1 MWVCITAQP
10 YLALEGNDRNY
21 GAISPLGCLVHVS
34 TVFQEVLA
42 QKSAGPWSNTVYL
55 LSTVNIRLDVDQR
68 INISKQ
74 EAAPVSKNGL
84 YPVMPLAEIN
94 PYQSAL
100 ILQDIPSIE
109 LSFCYDVN
117 EVYCIFYLNDVFFTL
132 CPRNDFFCQKIYTS
146 LKIMYNEYA

>member
-1 MWVCITAQP
+1 M
-10 YLALEGNDRNY
+10 
-21 GAISPLGCLVHVS
+21 
-34 TVFQEVLA
+34 
-42 QKSAGPWSNTVYL
+42 YL

-68 INISKQ
+68 ISISKQ
-74 EAAPVSKNGL
+74 EAAPVRENGL
-84 YPVMPLAEIN
+84 YPVIPLTEIN

-132 CPRNDFFCQKIYTS
+132 CPRNDFFCQKRYTS